1 MARRAL
7 ISKHIVLTT
16 QPHSSRPT
24 YGIILIEGELIH
36 DVVIIE
42 SSIPVSSVM
51 SKYESWNPENLENLY
66 ISPGIIDLN
75 TRLEFETCTELTKAA
90 LSGGATFVLLESGYY
105 NDTVIT
111 GESFCDVGK
120 VATLEISTIDS
131 IGFLKEQ
138 GYFAI
143 KGYLYPPHMTVQC
156 IPANLLPV
164 LQEVEKTGLPLILD
178 PNLPDPRQHHMVSP
192 FRLRPLKDRLQAG
205 HKETQSFSA
214 AFPDLIEEEEEES
227 PVPKINVR
235 RSMAVDIGKKEK
247 QVKDERSNS
256 FEGEKTNV
264 RKTTELFLDIDEIKE
279 EDEDF
284 NRLKQLRKANNPLFD
299 DLDKRIKQ
307 SQMSIT
313 NISLAEIESYKKSGV
328 THFASPSGLLPNPLN
343 FPISPISDASSATNS
358 VPSSPKPSLLQRRK
372 LAGSLSLVVNH
383 PDTPKEQLYCYH
395 MANYS
400 QTWEMAGI
408 NKLIE
413 ALKKSSCRVH
423 ICNIS
428 SASSI
433 NRIRQAKEWTK
444 RLTCEIPATH
454 LSFSS
459 MSIGE
464 SDTRF
469 KSHPPIRNQAN
480 TNLLWDLL
488 KLKGIDVIS
497 SGHASVH
504 PNFKLT
510 KGDFQKAANG
520 LPCIGF
526 SLLAVWTT
534 LNGPASSYSHLDH
547 YIVRL
552 AKWLSLYPAEVLNIA
567 STRGSISKGKFADL
581 VIWNPFEKQT
591 ISQDFSPFPECSPFI
606 GSELYG
612 KIFQVY
618 LRGNLAYDQGR
629 LKQRGRVV
637 YRLSSS

>member
-1 MARRAL
+1 
-7 ISKHIVLTT
+7 
-16 QPHSSRPT
+16 
-24 YGIILIEGELIH
+24 
-36 DVVIIE
+36 
-42 SSIPVSSVM
+42 
-51 SKYESWNPENLENLY
+51 
-66 ISPGIIDLN
+66 
-75 TRLEFETCTELTKAA
+75 
-90 LSGGATFVLLESGYY
+90 
-105 NDTVIT
+105 
-111 GESFCDVGK
+111 
-120 VATLEISTIDS
+120 
-131 IGFLKEQ
+131 
-138 GYFAI
+138 
-143 KGYLYPPHMTVQC
+143 
-156 IPANLLPV
+156 
-164 LQEVEKTGLPLILD
+164 
-178 PNLPDPRQHHMVSP
+178 
-192 FRLRPLKDRLQAG
+192 
-205 HKETQSFSA
+205 
-214 AFPDLIEEEEEES
+214 
-227 PVPKINVR
+227 
-235 RSMAVDIGKKEK
+235 
-247 QVKDERSNS
+247 
-256 FEGEKTNV
+256 
-264 RKTTELFLDIDEIKE
+264 
-279 EDEDF
+279 
-284 NRLKQLRKANNPLFD
+284 
-299 DLDKRIKQ
+299 
-307 SQMSIT
+307 
-313 NISLAEIESYKKSGV
+313 
-328 THFASPSGLLPNPLN
+328 
-343 FPISPISDASSATNS
+343 
-358 VPSSPKPSLLQRRK
+358 
-372 LAGSLSLVVNH
+372 
-383 PDTPKEQLYCYH
+383 
-395 MANYS
+395 
-400 QTWEMAGI
+400 
-408 NKLIE
+408 
-413 ALKKSSCRVH
+413 
-423 ICNIS
+423 
-428 SASSI
+428 
-433 NRIRQAKEWTK
+433 
-444 RLTCEIPATH
+444 
-454 LSFSS
+454 